1 MTNLKVYNLVGKE
14 VGEVSLNPKAFGV
27 ALNPDLVFQ
36 AIEAQESKSRVAIA
50 DTKTKAEVR
59 GGGRKPW
66 KQKGTGRARQGSIRA
81 PQWKGGGVVFGPKSD
96 RNFTKDLNKK
106 MKKKALL
113 MALSDKLASNQI
125 LIVDSLALNDAKTK
139 SVVSALKNLKLT
151 KSVLF
156 AHAEANE
163 SLKRASANL
172 KKVNISR
179 ADSLNIRDIVKYHTL
194 VIEKSSLPVIDKT
207 FVR

>member
-27 ALNPDLVFQ
+27 ALNSDLVFQ
-36 AIEAQESKSRVAIA
+36 AIEAQESNSRIAIA

-179 ADSLNIRDIVKYHTL
+179 ADSLNIKDVVKYHTL